1 VIGAWSAARSTGP
14 VPLVAAAYPAPFTG
28 LQANVND
35 RSEAWTGEVN
45 FASRKFGKLSF
56 FSGVN
61 YYDKSAKWNPLQ
73 VFQNVPGNVF
83 DVSIFAG
90 QTTQAYAVYGE
101 ATYQL
106 TDKLSVIGGLRY
118 SNERSGA
125 TGSVVAGIQPSG
137 QFYDWG
143 HRTFDRV
150 TQRLSLLYDVAPKT
164 NVYFTYSTGFKSG
177 NFIPTSIPFGVTPA
191 QCDAANAAQAGS
203 CAYPPVLQP
212 ETIVAFEGGIKSSP
226 RSWLQLNAAVFSYK
240 LSDIQIQSYQN
251 VCLQTPCPPNPLV
264 QLSEYTNAAAGRMY
278 GAELNADAQVSSQL
292 QLAAGLSL
300 LNAKFSDYENASWLV
315 PAPDGAGL
323 VQAPTTSAT
332 GNWLPRAPR
341 ATLSL
346 SGTWTK
352 DLSSGVFSFQA
363 SGYASDRMYFDVG
376 NVFSQSSYA
385 TLALRAAFRPAS
397 MPHLSA
403 AVWGN
408 NVTGTRVILGTILG
422 SGGADLS
429 FAAPATYGATIGYTF

>member
-1 VIGAWSAARSTGP
+1 
-14 VPLVAAAYPAPFTG
+14 
-28 LQANVND
+28 
-35 RSEAWTGEVN
+35 
-45 FASRKFGKLSF
+45 
-56 FSGVN
+56 
-61 YYDKSAKWNPLQ
+61 
-73 VFQNVPGNVF
+73 
-83 DVSIFAG
+83 
-90 QTTQAYAVYGE
+90 
-101 ATYQL
+101 
-106 TDKLSVIGGLRY
+106 
-118 SNERSGA
+118 
-125 TGSVVAGIQPSG
+125 
-137 QFYDWG
+137 
-143 HRTFDRV
+143 
-150 TQRLSLLYDVAPKT
+150 
-164 NVYFTYSTGFKSG
+164 
-177 NFIPTSIPFGVTPA
+177 
-191 QCDAANAAQAGS
+191 
-203 CAYPPVLQP
+203 LQP
-212 ETIVAFEGGIKSSP
+212 ETIVALEGGIKSSP

-240 LSDIQIQSYQN
+240 LSDIQIQSYEN

-300 LNAKFSDYENASWLV
+300 LNAKFSDYENASWVV
-315 PAPDGAGL
+315 PAPDGVGM

-346 SGTWTK
+346 SGIWTK
-352 DLSSGVFSFQA
+352 DLPSGVFSFQA
-363 SGYASDRMYFDVG
+363 SGYASDRMYYDVG

-422 SGGADLS
+422 SGGADVS